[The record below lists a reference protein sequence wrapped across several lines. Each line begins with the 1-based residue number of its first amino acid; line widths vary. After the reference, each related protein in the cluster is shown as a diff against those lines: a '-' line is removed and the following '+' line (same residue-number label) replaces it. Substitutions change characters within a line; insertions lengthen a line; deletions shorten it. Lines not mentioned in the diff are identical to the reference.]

1 MPRGQ
6 GYEEKNAQTDASSE
20 SHHNEGE
27 TAMNKC
33 LMATITMGLILLF
46 AQSGVAQNDALRL
59 IASNGVKAVLEEVLP
74 QAEKTIG
81 HPVAA
86 QFGTTAD
93 FKDKIAAG
101 EEFDLAILAA
111 EAIDDLN
118 ISGKTVR
125 ATRADISRVGIG
137 IGIRAGAT
145 KPDIRTPEKLK
156 QVLLN
161 AKTITYAPKGASTP
175 DVVKMIEA
183 LGIAEKLKP
192 KTMLLQGSELT
203 TAAVAEGRA
212 DYVITLISEIL
223 PVHGI
228 ELLGPLPA
236 DFQHYIGFA
245 AAVSAHAKNPDAA
258 KALIKYLTG
267 PAVAPTYKAKGMEP
281 R

>member
-1 MPRGQ
+1 M
-6 GYEEKNAQTDASSE
+6 
-20 SHHNEGE
+20 
-27 TAMNKC
+27 C
-33 LMATITMGLILLF
+33 LILVF
-46 AQSGVAQNDALRL
+46 AQGGAAQNTSVRL
-59 IASNGVKAVLEEVLP
+59 IASNGVKAVLEDVLP

-81 HPVAA
+81 CPVAA

-101 EEFDLAILAA
+101 EEFDVAILAA

-118 ISGKTVR
+118 KSGKTVS
-125 ATRADISRVGIG
+125 ATGADISRVGIG
-137 IGIRAGAT
+137 IGIRAGAH
-145 KPDIRTPEKLK
+145 KPDISTPEKVK

-245 AAVSAHAKNPDAA
+245 AAVSALAKNPDAA

-267 PAVAPTYKAKGMEP
+267 PAVAPIYKAKGMEP

>member
-1 MPRGQ
+1 MKTHTRAAVAVGFF
-6 GYEEKNAQTDASSE
+6 
-20 SHHNEGE
+20 
-27 TAMNKC
+27 
-33 LMATITMGLILLF
+33 LLF
-46 AQSGVAQNDALRL
+46 AQRGAAQNTAVRL
-59 IASNGVKAVLEEVLP
+59 IASNGVKAVLEDVLP

-93 FKDKIAAG
+93 FMDKIAAG
-101 EEFDLAILAA
+101 QEFDLAILAA
-111 EAIDDLN
+111 EAIDGLN
-118 ISGKTVR
+118 KSGKTVT
-125 ATRADISRVGIG
+125 ATRADISRAGIG
-137 IGIRAGAT
+137 IGIRAGAH
-145 KPDIRTPEKLK
+145 KPDISTPEKVK
-156 QVLLN
+156 QALLN

-183 LGIAEKLKP
+183 LGIAETLKP

-245 AAVSAHAKNPDAA
+245 AAVSAHAKNPEAA

>member
-1 MPRGQ
+1 MRRGQ
-6 GYEEKNAQTDASSE
+6 GYGEKNAQTDAGSE

-27 TAMNKC
+27 NAMNRGTI
-33 LMATITMGLILLF
+33 ATITMGLILLF
-46 AQSGVAQNDALRL
+46 AQRGAAQNSAVRL
-59 IASNGVKAVLEEVLP
+59 IASNGVKAVLEDVLP
-74 QAEKTIG
+74 QAEKAIG

-86 QFGTTAD
+86 QFGVTAD
-93 FKDKIAAG
+93 FMDKIAAG

-118 ISGKTVR
+118 KSGKTVT

-137 IGIRAGAT
+137 IGIRAGAH
-145 KPDIRTPEKLK
+145 KPDISTPEKVK

-183 LGIAEKLKP
+183 LGITDKMKP

>member
-1 MPRGQ
+1 MKTYTR
-6 GYEEKNAQTDASSE
+6 AAV
-20 SHHNEGE
+20 
-27 TAMNKC
+27 A
-33 LMATITMGLILLF
+33 LGLFLLF
-46 AQSGVAQNDALRL
+46 ARAGAAQNGAVRM
-59 IASNGVKAVLEEVLP
+59 IASNGVKAVLEDVLP

-86 QFGTTAD
+86 QFGVTAD
-93 FKDKIAAG
+93 FMDKIAAG
-101 EEFDLAILAA
+101 EEFDLAILAS
-111 EAIDDLN
+111 EAIDNLN
-118 ISGKTVR
+118 KSGKTVT
-125 ATRADISRVGIG
+125 ATRADISRAGIG
-137 IGIRAGAT
+137 IGIRAGAH
-145 KPDIRTPEKLK
+145 KPDISTPEKVK

-183 LGIAEKLKP
+183 LGIADKLKP

-236 DFQHYIGFA
+236 DFQHYIGFS

-267 PAVAPTYKAKGMEP
+267 PAVASTYKAKGMEP